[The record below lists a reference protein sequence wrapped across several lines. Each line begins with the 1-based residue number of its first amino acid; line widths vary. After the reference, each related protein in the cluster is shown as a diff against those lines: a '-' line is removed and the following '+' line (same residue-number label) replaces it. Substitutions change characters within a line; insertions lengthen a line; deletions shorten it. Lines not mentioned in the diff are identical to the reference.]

1 MAAVARVE
9 EREAREAALK
19 GDKRKCRTCIGTY
32 APAKPPA
39 PGPTEPTMLYK
50 ATRMVLTRKGPTRSQ
65 TFIFKSMDGEPA
77 DARHVAIAPAPF
89 RSGTRDLRR
98 LVERPSAA
106 LTGDPGTW
114 QAAAADLVA
123 KESRAALPHGERISF
138 HRDSALCATRAAALA
153 RDFNRVVCSKA
164 ASVGTVA
171 ASAAPPSV
179 EVAAVRIYR
188 LRDARAPGGFRY
200 AQVEPRLDTV
210 VNHDYP
216 GVSVGSDAAH
226 TFSHYTYEATS
237 GQEIVL
243 GLRGEATRFVCP
255 RIHSIRR
262 RFGKNDRGAAA
273 AHAFF
278 QKHTCNSFCAFL
290 GLRQRSSADIDLTAA
305 DEIIDGDEDVVDLA
319 GDATGDVIDLAG
331 GDVVDL
337 AASDDDDSVVVD
349 LTDHEDVATPVAKRT
364 RADSD
369 DEGRAPTD
377 DEGRV
382 PKRPRQE
389 NVPVF
394 DVEAETDELAARGAV
409 RRRPA
414 AGMITIEDAT
424 ATLEASLARVKKEN
438 AARVQE
444 AVEQKEEESMECPI
458 CMDGRKDTTL
468 VPCGHVVCAACA
480 GDAATCPTCRGAVS
494 STMRIYL

>member
-1 MAAVARVE
+1 
-9 EREAREAALK
+9 
-19 GDKRKCRTCIGTY
+19 
-32 APAKPPA
+32 
-39 PGPTEPTMLYK
+39 MLYK

-106 LTGDPGTW
+106 LTGDSGTW
-114 QAAAADLVA
+114 RAAAADLVA

-153 RDFNRVVCSKA
+153 RDFNRAVCSKA

-171 ASAAPPSV
+171 AFAAPPSV

-210 VNHDYP
+210 VNHDDP

-243 GLRGEATRFVCP
+243 GLRGEAARFVCP

-319 GDATGDVIDLAG
+319 GDADVIDLAG
-331 GDVVDL
+331 GDVVDLAADDDSDVVDL

-377 DEGRV
+377 DEGRA

-394 DVEAETDELAARGAV
+394 DVEAETDELAARGAA